1 MHPENNDRHTVESSV
16 DRARQGATG
25 LHLRYILG
33 FGLAAVIIAFL
44 LVVLFG

>member
-1 MHPENNDRHTVESSV
+1 MHPENDDHHPVELSV

-25 LHLRYILG
+25 LHVRYMLA